1 MIDVNSE
8 FGFLTKMELL
18 MDSNKDED
26 IESAIELLTG
36 TRDFFNIGTVNFVLR

>member
-1 MIDVNSE
+1 MIDVNAK

-26 IESAIELLTG
+26 IDSAIELLTA
-36 TRDFFNIGTVNFVLR
+36 TYVDIQSVT